1 MTTAALMELARK
13 YAATEH
19 GKRAALFFE
28 LQRECTPSRVMAML
42 RVCEAAR
49 VYLSGPHDTD
59 NWLSMRK
66 AIADL
71 DKEMGHTEKGDEK

>member
-1 MTTAALMELARK
+1 MELARK

-49 VYLSGPHDTD
+49 ALEAEVAAEGPLPSWHA
-59 NWLSMRK
+59 L
-66 AIADL
+66 ADALAAL
-71 DKEMGHTEKGDEK
+71 DREVGHTEKGDEK